1 MSNLGIKRKISEINI
16 NSCNDGVLV
25 INDSDTKNV
34 EDCNL
39 LLHTSLLFN

>member
-1 MSNLGIKRKISEINI
+1 MYSILNNFLNNSIINNENYMNQLI
-16 NSCNDGVLV
+16 N
-25 INDSDTKNV
+25 KNV